1 MDRRDERG
9 RGWEVT
15 AAGGEQEGDT
25 AGVSPGLVIP
35 LDQQPSITQ
44 ASSQHRDPAWLRNW
58 AEDCAAWEIFIN
70 IELYTVFGNMNC

>member
-58 AEDCAAWEIFIN
+58 AGDNAAWEIFIN
-70 IELYTVFGNMNC
+70 IELYTVFGKMNC

>member
-9 RGWEVT
+9 WGWEVT

-58 AEDCAAWEIFIN
+58 AGDSAAWEIFIN
-70 IELYTVFGNMNC
+70 IELYTVFGKMNC